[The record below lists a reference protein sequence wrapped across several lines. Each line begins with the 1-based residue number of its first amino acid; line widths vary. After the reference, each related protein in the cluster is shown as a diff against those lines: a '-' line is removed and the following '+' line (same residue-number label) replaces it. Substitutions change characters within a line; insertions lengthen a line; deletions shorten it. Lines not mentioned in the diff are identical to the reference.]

1 MALLS
6 LIFGEKAKARIGIAE
21 LDASLSETH
30 SMSAEV
36 TNHPVE
42 EGSEIS
48 DHIRK
53 QPDSIQIS
61 GVVSNTPLVY
71 LASIQAPSPLMN
83 DLTPVSDRAELAY
96 AELQRIMSQG
106 ETVEVVTSLR
116 TYENMALTSLSITR
130 DAASGNVLNASM
142 DLREVIIV
150 KSKVVAAPVPATPA
164 NAPPV
169 NAGRQ
174 PAQPASPS
182 ISNAAISKARG

>member
-6 LIFGEKAKARIGIAE
+6 LIFGEKAKARIGIVE

-71 LASIQAPSPLMN
+71 LASIQAPSPLHARRGKRQRSECFYGSAG
-83 DLTPVSDRAELAY
+83 SDHC
-96 AELQRIMSQG
+96 Q
-106 ETVEVVTSLR
+106 
-116 TYENMALTSLSITR
+116 
-130 DAASGNVLNASM
+130 
-142 DLREVIIV
+142 
-150 KSKVVAAPVPATPA
+150 K
-164 NAPPV
+164 
-169 NAGRQ
+169 
-174 PAQPASPS
+174 
-182 ISNAAISKARG
+182 